1 MPGKIEALGIFLIL
15 LPGFLCAYVVQS
27 LAVRR
32 KQTELDKVVEAL
44 LLSFLLYLPTLPF
57 FGYSLPVS
65 WHEVGT
71 NSNIFQITLHWKQ
84 LVTLAIASVVLGTG
98 YAANINHDWFLSI
111 FRLLHVTERTA
122 RSTIWNDVFQEVGGW
137 VQVGLA
143 GDVVVSGWL
152 GYYSDEAED
161 SSLFIEQAAWID
173 KEGKERLIDGPGI
186 LITKE
191 VGIEYVVFLKSE
203 TDDTEAATGQDSTPA
218 ASA

>member
-1 MPGKIEALGIFLIL
+1 MPGKIEALGILLVL

-44 LLSFLLYLPTLPF
+44 LLSFLLYLATLPF
-57 FGYSLPVS
+57 FGYSLPLS
-65 WHEVGT
+65 WSETAT
-71 NSNIFQITLHWKQ
+71 NVFQIVLHWKQ
-84 LVTLAIASVVLGTG
+84 LAVLGTSSIILG
-98 YAANINHDWFLSI
+98 VLYAANINHDWLLSI
-111 FRLLHVTERTA
+111 FRWLHVTERTA
-122 RSTIWNDVFQEVGGW
+122 RSTIWNDVFQQIGGW

-143 GDVVVSGWL
+143 GDVIVSGWL

-173 KEGKERLIDGPGI
+173 KDGTERAIDGPGI

-191 VGIEYVVFLKSE
+191 VGIEYVVFLRSR
-203 TDDTEAATGQDSTPA
+203 TEEISDSSAA
-218 ASA
+218 